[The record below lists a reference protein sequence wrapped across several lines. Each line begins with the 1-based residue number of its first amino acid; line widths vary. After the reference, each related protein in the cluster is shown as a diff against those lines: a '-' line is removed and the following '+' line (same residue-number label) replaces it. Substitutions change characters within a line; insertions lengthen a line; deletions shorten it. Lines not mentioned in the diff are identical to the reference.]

1 MPAIIQIKRRIGTPG
16 VPTTLAV
23 GELAYNDP
31 GGAAGDELFIGTN
44 PPGVKT
50 LISADRQVEIDGDQ
64 TINGEKT
71 IDVANFKLLGGGNNN
86 ILATDGAGNL
96 QWTASPTGGILAV
109 ETDDT
114 LDGRGVTGDPLSV
127 VKLGT
132 ARNITLQATG
142 GTTITV
148 TAASFDGSAAAIMT
162 GFEVTGLDGG
172 TF

>member
-1 MPAIIQIKRRIGTPG
+1 MPATIQIKRRIGTAG
-16 VPTTLAV
+16 NPTTLAA

-31 GGAAGDELFIGTN
+31 GGAAGDELFIGTT
-44 PPGVKT
+44 PPAVKR
-50 LISADRQVEIDGDQ
+50 LVSSARQVELAGDQ
-64 TINGEKT
+64 TITGEKT

-86 ILATDGAGNL
+86 ILATDGTGNL
-96 QWTASPTGGILAV
+96 TWTASPTGGILAV

-132 ARNITLQATG
+132 ARAITLQATG

-148 TAASFDGSAAAIMT
+148 TQAMFDGSAAAIMT